1 MKNLKYDV
9 TPRLKPLLLEKGYS
23 SQKEFAKMCGL
34 PEPTISRFDSQ
45 RRYDIYT
52 LAVISRTL
60 NVTMDELF
68 SIEEI
73 N

>member
-9 TPRLKPLLLEKGYS
+9 TPRLKSLLVEKGYS
-23 SQKEFAKMCGL
+23 SQKEFAQLCGL

-60 NVTMDELF
+60 KVTMDELF
-68 SIEEI
+68 YIKEI
-73 N
+73 K